1 MKVGII
7 KADLQVPG
15 SRSLKEKRH
24 VLRSLKDRLRSRF
37 EVSVAEVDSQEMLQR
52 MVIGVSFVASDGK
65 NAESRMQQIVDFIE
79 GFTGSMVIRI
89 EREILHENP

>member
-7 KADLQVPG
+7 RVDIQVPG

-37 EVSVAEVDSQEMLQR
+37 EVSVAEVDHQDKLQR
-52 MVIGVSFVASDGK
+52 TMIGVSFVASDGK
-65 NAESRMQQIVDFIE
+65 NAESRMQQVVQFIE
-79 GFTGSMVIRI
+79 GFTGAMVISLDK
-89 EREILHENP
+89 EILHENH